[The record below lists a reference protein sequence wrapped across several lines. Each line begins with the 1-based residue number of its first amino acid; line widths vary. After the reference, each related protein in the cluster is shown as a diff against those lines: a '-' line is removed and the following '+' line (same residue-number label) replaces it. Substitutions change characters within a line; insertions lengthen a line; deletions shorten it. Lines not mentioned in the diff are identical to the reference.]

1 MVKDSAYKKCIM
13 CVNSSMEQKN
23 VCHIRIEDLENS
35 LLKLCPRCHGVGHSV
50 KECSEFGD
58 LSCPRCLDWNHW
70 EDSCPN
76 VDVIC
81 SSCNNVGHLPSLHDA
96 SNYKQR
102 RMIVD
107 TLGWEPFRE
116 WFYELSF
123 RSWWQLNGCVG
134 VPVYKIY
141 RRKNEWRTEGPIT
154 DSPVKDEQVSN

>member
-1 MVKDSAYKKCIM
+1 M
-13 CVNSSMEQKN
+13 CVYSSMEQKN

-81 SSCNNVGHLPSLHDA
+81 SSCNNVGHLPSLHEA